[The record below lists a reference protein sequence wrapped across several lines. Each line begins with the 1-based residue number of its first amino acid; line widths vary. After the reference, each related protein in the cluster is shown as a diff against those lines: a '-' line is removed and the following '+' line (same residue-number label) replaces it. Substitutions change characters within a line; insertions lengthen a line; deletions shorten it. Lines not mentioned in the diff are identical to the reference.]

1 MFIEALE
8 GGHYAPSSGSRAKP
22 LVGLGVEAAK
32 TFQLYSTCYE
42 VEDSW
47 KYGNKEEWQKS
58 NSKHFCKINDHD
70 YYQLSTGKYLN
81 FVCFY
86 FDSKA
91 ELKVS

>member
-42 VEDSW
+42 VEESW
-47 KYGNKEEWQKS
+47 KYGNKKKS
-58 NSKHFCKINDHD
+58 DK
-70 YYQLSTGKYLN
+70 
-81 FVCFY
+81 
-86 FDSKA
+86 
-91 ELKVS
+91 KVIQNIFAKLMTMIITN